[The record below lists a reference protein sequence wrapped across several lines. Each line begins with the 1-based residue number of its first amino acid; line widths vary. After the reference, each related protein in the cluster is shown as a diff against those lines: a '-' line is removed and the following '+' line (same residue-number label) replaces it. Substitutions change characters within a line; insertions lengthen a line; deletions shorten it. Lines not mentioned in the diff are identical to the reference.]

1 MTNGHDRPGPQMD
14 PGPLIAGTVLIG
26 IGSVISLTGVAV
38 TAAALAAVA
47 RRWVSEMEVPPR
59 ELLRQQIAKA
69 KAATA
74 AGASAWRDGGPAP
87 QRRRT

>member
-14 PGPLIAGTVLIG
+14 SGPLIAGTVLIG

-38 TAAALAAVA
+38 TAAALAVAA
-47 RRWVSEMEVPPR
+47 RRWVNEMEIPPR
-59 ELLRQQIAKA
+59 ELLRQQMARA

-74 AGASAWRDGGPAP
+74 AGASAWRNGGPASG
-87 QRRRT
+87 QSRA